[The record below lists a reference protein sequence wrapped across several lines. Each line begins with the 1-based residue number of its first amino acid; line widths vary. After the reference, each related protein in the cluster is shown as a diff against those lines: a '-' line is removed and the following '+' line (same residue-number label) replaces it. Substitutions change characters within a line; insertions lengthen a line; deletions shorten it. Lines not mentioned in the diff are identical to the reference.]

1 MTIIEAV
8 RKYLE
13 GCPLLN
19 GGKLNVDF
27 LPEEAATYS
36 VDVVPVKPV
45 VKAYLDGSS
54 KRQFLFV
61 FATRAYYGDHIRQ
74 QLDNLCLFEAFEEWV
89 DFAQETRDSI
99 CHWFTVEDLKYLF
112 RGGRLSKTSF
122 VAASMLNIKP
132 VLHVDNE
139 GALIPMDKV
148 RGRKKSIKALCDHM
162 DQTAIDQASQTV
174 FISHGDCLEDVETLK
189 SLITQRMGVTNY
201 VVNVLDPVI
210 GAHAGPGTLPLFF
223 IGTQK

>member
-89 DFAQETRDSI
+89 DKQNRARNFPDLGDGRTVQKMEVTTSGYVFAPDTDTARYQI
-99 CHWFTVEDLKYLF
+99 QC
-112 RGGRLSKTSF
+112 RLSYF
-122 VAASMLNIKP
+122 
-132 VLHVDNE
+132 
-139 GALIPMDKV
+139 
-148 RGRKKSIKALCDHM
+148 
-162 DQTAIDQASQTV
+162 
-174 FISHGDCLEDVETLK
+174 
-189 SLITQRMGVTNY
+189 
-201 VVNVLDPVI
+201 
-210 GAHAGPGTLPLFF
+210 
-223 IGTQK
+223 QKGER

>member
-27 LPEEAATYS
+27 LPEEAATYA

-89 DFAQETRDSI
+89 DRQNRARNFPDLGNGRTVQKMEVTTSGYVFAPDTDTARYQI
-99 CHWFTVEDLKYLF
+99 QCK
-112 RGGRLSKTSF
+112 LSYFQK
-122 VAASMLNIKP
+122 
-132 VLHVDNE
+132 
-139 GALIPMDKV
+139 GDK
-148 RGRKKSIKALCDHM
+148 
-162 DQTAIDQASQTV
+162 
-174 FISHGDCLEDVETLK
+174 
-189 SLITQRMGVTNY
+189 
-201 VVNVLDPVI
+201 
-210 GAHAGPGTLPLFF
+210 
-223 IGTQK
+223 